1 MFVDTAERN
10 LHAYEI
16 GSGACILIPTE
27 MEVGSGFLGR
37 GRVRVGPGSGRV
49 SGLTFQREIGLNRG
63 HTS

>member
-1 MFVDTAERN
+1 MSALYPYKNKQNVN
-10 LHAYEI
+10 LAL
-16 GSGACILIPTE
+16 AVFDAE
-27 MEVGSGFLGR
+27 MEVGSGFS